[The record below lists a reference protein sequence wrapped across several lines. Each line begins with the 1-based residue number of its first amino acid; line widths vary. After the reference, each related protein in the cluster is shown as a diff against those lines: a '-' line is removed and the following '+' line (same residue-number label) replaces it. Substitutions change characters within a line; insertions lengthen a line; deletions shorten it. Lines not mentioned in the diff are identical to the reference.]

1 MIHKTPKNTPDITI
15 KEQHETTK
23 ILRIMF
29 NEDLKYTKQRN
40 WGHILQKMENQINK
54 LSPRLKKML
63 NKSGPR
69 IEPCGTPNIISSQEL
84 YDEFILVLCF
94 L

>member
-1 MIHKTPKNTPDITI
+1 
-15 KEQHETTK
+15 
-23 ILRIMF
+23 MF

-40 WGHILQKMENQINK
+40 WGHILQKMENHINK